1 MAFGDYILVL
11 FLTITCTH
19 AEPDCIPN
27 ANCFYTFGD
36 TIDCSSLNLQH
47 PPCFSSSSNIT
58 HINLSNNYLEKF
70 PVHLPTALEYLDLSY
85 NRISGDS
92 PMLYTIYRR
101 LKYLNLDHN
110 AITNLS
116 FFSVISNMSNLESL
130 SIKGNT
136 DNLYSKYPNNL
147 LVGLDSLSHL
157 RIDGVQ
163 DGNFGDIFLE
173 DKIESLKFLDAS
185 GYNCVCKISHLRWH
199 VLDKFNLTYL
209 DLSFCDIRSI
219 EIGALNAQTYLQYL
233 DVSYNQRLG
242 FRGLANISYDLQNS
256 AIKVFRLA
264 KIHCTFGPFILF
276 YFILLL
282 NHTKYLHNTSLE
294 ELYLDSN
301 RLEIM
306 EIGVLP
312 NLPKTLKHLSVGDN
326 KMDDGMYVLQVN
338 SLYNLVILNVSFQIY
353 SHTNYFDG
361 CNDYSYSCHIG
372 PEVALLNTGQQQGS
386 SNITFYLPKNL
397 KRFYANNMKLHIRVG
412 EVHFSDCNLE
422 FVHFQNNFFVQIH
435 GPIFGCDDV
444 RYVDFSNNFCTFIS
458 AQVLKFSPKI
468 EILNVSQNDLGFT
481 LEKDINGEI
490 FGNNRN
496 LSVLNLHDNK
506 IHILPEKLLKNN
518 SRIQLLNI
526 SYNRIEK
533 WRVDIRHMFLLQHL
547 DLSYNLSTELDE
559 TALNLL
565 PQYNNFT
572 INLLGNP
579 LVCSCASQFFLEW
592 MNRQHRSRF
601 VHLQNITCS
610 YTDGSRFS
618 LRDLSDIVQ
627 KLQKN
632 CSSYTLLIIGTSSFI
647 FLLLSVTMYRIIYRY
662 RWTVFYIY
670 YLTKQSLFPEVK
682 RSQRK
687 VFYEYDAF
695 ISYSEHDRR
704 FVFKQFK
711 KMESGG
717 LRFCIH
723 DRDFIPG
730 KDIAENITNAIHNS
744 RRTVCVI
751 TSHFLKSYW
760 CMFEL
765 NMARMESIYSR
776 GGDNILLL
784 VLLENHIV
792 REMPLSL
799 LHVIESKSYLEYP
812 DEEHFGS
819 IGTFWRN
826 LEHTIKDEE

>member
-481 LEKDINGEI
+481 LEKDIN
-490 FGNNRN
+490 
-496 LSVLNLHDNK
+496 
-506 IHILPEKLLKNN
+506 
-518 SRIQLLNI
+518 
-526 SYNRIEK
+526 
-533 WRVDIRHMFLLQHL
+533 
-547 DLSYNLSTELDE
+547 
-559 TALNLL
+559 
-565 PQYNNFT
+565 
-572 INLLGNP
+572 
-579 LVCSCASQFFLEW
+579 
-592 MNRQHRSRF
+592 
-601 VHLQNITCS
+601 
-610 YTDGSRFS
+610 
-618 LRDLSDIVQ
+618 
-627 KLQKN
+627 
-632 CSSYTLLIIGTSSFI
+632 
-647 FLLLSVTMYRIIYRY
+647 
-662 RWTVFYIY
+662 
-670 YLTKQSLFPEVK
+670 EVK